1 MFHSSSR
8 LIVVLILLLLGLTAC
23 QPEAQVA
30 ELPTLAVLPSLT
42 ATLTPTNTLTPTS
55 TLTPTPTNTATPT
68 STPTLTLT
76 PTVTTT
82 ATITRTPTST
92 LTPTPTQTPTPV
104 ATDTPT
110 LTSTPNTPQILSFTA
125 SATTGA
131 ANSTLLLRW
140 ATISDSA
147 RIDQL
152 NQQGAVMQTFPITP
166 NGELSVVLP
175 PNAGKQV
182 IYKLVALRSGLE
194 VSQSLPITL
203 LCTVGWFFGDQFA
216 PPAAQC
222 PTAVGAIA
230 GGAFQSF
237 ERGVMLYTNANGLDK
252 IYALLNT
259 GNTYTAVTSGWDG
272 SSQTP
277 NFGNPPSGFKS
288 PAEHFL
294 WVYNTQL
301 APVGTWVQAMGWA
314 TGDLNKDNRTIQFEQ
329 GTNAIYIDAPGGA
342 VYRLV
347 GGDAG
352 TWAKIK

>member
-1 MFHSSSR
+1 MKHWFF
-8 LIVVLILLLLGLTAC
+8 LILVMLVMTAC
-23 QPEAQVA
+23 QPQA
-30 ELPTLAVLPSLT
+30 EETGVLPTLAVLPSVT
-42 ATLTPTNTLTPTS
+42 PTLTPTITPTPTNTDTPTPTLTATPTDTPTS
-55 TLTPTPTNTATPT
+55 TLTATVTNTP
-68 STPTLTLT
+68 
-76 PTVTTT
+76 
-82 ATITRTPTST
+82 TITRTPTST
-92 LTPTPTQTPTPV
+92 LTLTPTETATPV

-110 LTSTPNTPQILSFTA
+110 LTSTPNAPQIISFTSSVA
-125 SATTGA
+125 SGA
-131 ANSTLLLRW
+131 ANSTLLLSW
-140 ATISDSA
+140 STVADTA

-152 NQQGAVMQTFPITP
+152 NQQGAVTQTFPIAPT
-166 NGELSVVLP
+166 GELSVVLP
-175 PNAGKQV
+175 GNLGKQV
-182 IYKLVALRSGLE
+182 VYKLVALRGGLE
-194 VSQSLPITL
+194 VSQSIPIAL
-203 LCTVGWFFGDQFA
+203 LCSVGWFFGDQFA

-230 GGAFQSF
+230 TGAFQPF
-237 ERGVMLYTNANGLDK
+237 ERGVMLYTNANGLNK
-252 IYALLNT
+252 VYALLNSS
-259 GNTYTAVTSGWDG
+259 NSYSAITSGWDG

-277 NFGNPPSGFKS
+277 NFGSAPSGFKS